1 MQRSPCLQAN
11 FNASAATFL
20 LLETLV
26 RYSAIHSVIRTLT
39 RVSRSFTVVIAVG
52 KEGVKFSVSGE
63 LGSGNMTLRQYDLTD
78 TREGDKVT
86 IEMQAPIAQSFA
98 LRYLNL
104 FARATPLSETVWFK
118 LSNDVPLVVEYPI
131 GIAGHIRFYLAPKM
145 EE

>member
-1 MQRSPCLQAN
+1 
-11 FNASAATFL
+11 
-20 LLETLV
+20 
-26 RYSAIHSVIRTLT
+26 
-39 RVSRSFTVVIAVG
+39 
-52 KEGVKFSVSGE
+52 
-63 LGSGNMTLRQYDLTD
+63 MTLRQYDLTD